1 MRWYAF
7 LVASDQNIRCFRGRE
22 ETNHAHHHVVPSGA
36 WPPPWHTITQLPVS
50 PAPFIPAYAFLWQV
64 FHSAVPARRAL
75 TNSVSEVV
83 DPSGMAVEPC
93 SGGKVR
99 SGETYIHCHLRRAN
113 THRACNGRGV
123 EPDIVVEE
131 GEREEGRDIF
141 GWDSSFPWSH
151 GPVRMVG
158 MVMWGPIIISLPFFQ
173 CLETSRGKGV
183 VRITQGVGEKTTLSL
198 GIFASTPT

>member
-1 MRWYAF
+1 
-7 LVASDQNIRCFRGRE
+7 
-22 ETNHAHHHVVPSGA
+22 
-36 WPPPWHTITQLPVS
+36 
-50 PAPFIPAYAFLWQV
+50 
-64 FHSAVPARRAL
+64 
-75 TNSVSEVV
+75 
-83 DPSGMAVEPC
+83 MAVEPC